1 MDTWN
6 EVLKVSSKPC
16 LQRAEL
22 LFTYQSHCSN
32 SECFLLSVLHLRM
45 LSKSCIL
52 LIDIEW
58 LASWFWQVRNSKPQS
73 FDLYK
78 QLRSLIAG
86 NLFSTTFNSDSQQS
100 KFLIVVA
107 VSLSKPLL
115 HWWRSNG
122 LHHDFDQSE
131 TRNFNYSTFTNKW

>member
-1 MDTWN
+1 M
-6 EVLKVSSKPC
+6 
-16 LQRAEL
+16 
-22 LFTYQSHCSN
+22 LFTICVAPQNVIKVVY
-32 SECFLLSVLHLRM
+32 FVDRYRM
-45 LSKSCIL
+45 THIMIL
-52 LIDIEW
+52 
-58 LASWFWQVRNSKPQS
+58 QVRNPKPQS
-73 FDLYK
+73 FNLYK

-100 KFLIVVA
+100 EFLIVFA

-131 TRNFNYSTFTNKW
+131 TRNFNYSTFTNNCDNLTNCRKLVMHKFLAYV